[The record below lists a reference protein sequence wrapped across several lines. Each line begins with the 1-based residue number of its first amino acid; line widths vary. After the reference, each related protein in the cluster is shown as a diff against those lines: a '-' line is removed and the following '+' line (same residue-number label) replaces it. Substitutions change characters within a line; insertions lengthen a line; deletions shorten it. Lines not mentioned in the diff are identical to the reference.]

1 MLEEAQQVVRAHVQ
15 LVPDRDE
22 GREAEACG
30 ARLFTKHDPDRAGLR
45 NQAQAPGQRI
55 ERDKGGV
62 HPDLGVGVHDT
73 EAVRADDPHAV
84 AAGDAQQLVLHCG
97 TGPAC
102 LPEACGNNGDG
113 AHANRG
119 GLVDHA
125 RNS

>member
-1 MLEEAQQVVRAHVQ
+1 MLKEAQQVIRAHIQ

-22 GREAEACG
+22 GREAEASG
-30 ARLFTKHDPDRAGLR
+30 ARLFTKHDPDSTGLR
-45 NQAQAPGQRI
+45 NQVQAPGQWI
-55 ERDKGGV
+55 ERGKGGV
-62 HPDLGVGVHDT
+62 HPDLGIGIHDT

-84 AAGDAQQLVLHCG
+84 PAADAQQLVLHRSAG
-97 TGPAC
+97 TAC
-102 LPEACGNNGDG
+102 LSEACGNDGDG